1 MKKPPTWGDRS
12 LKVLARA
19 VWMASSLARLLAER
33 LADSAGSA
41 RVAAAGRQHV
51 HAAFD
56 RERMRQQYLALLE
69 HPPG

>member
-1 MKKPPTWGDRS
+1 
-12 LKVLARA
+12 
-19 VWMASSLARLLAER
+19 MASSLARLLAER